1 MLDMLAHTFNRNTW
15 EVEASGLSEFKVS
28 LVYRVKF
35 RAVIHG
41 NPVLKNNKQQQN
53 RRKKIFWLT
62 HFPYPHLIPFCK
74 S

>member
-1 MLDMLAHTFNRNTW
+1 MLDMLAHTFNHNTW

-53 RRKKIFWLT
+53 RRKKNLLVDS
-62 HFPYPHLIPFCK
+62 FPIPTSYSFL
-74 S
+74 